1 MYIRRRRRVKV
12 REIVKKIAPNEIIGI
27 MKPGLRE
34 PGYIGRALGAV
45 EREDLMSCEVA
56 QIGREIISNVARIC
70 IYTE

>member
-12 REIVKKIAPNEIIGI
+12 KEIVKKIAPHEIIGI
-27 MKPGLRE
+27 MKLGLKQ
-34 PGYIGRALGAV
+34 PDYIGQALGAV
-45 EREDLMSCEVA
+45 EREDLMSCEVT